1 VVSGFL
7 KKKFES
13 LGNTFSES
21 KIKAKGRYRK
31 ADIVDEL
38 KHVKHVLQTIH
49 NTQVTCFS
57 LCLHDFEH
65 GSLIWLWSILILKR
79 CV

>member
-65 GSLIWLWSILILKR
+65 GSLI
-79 CV
+79 